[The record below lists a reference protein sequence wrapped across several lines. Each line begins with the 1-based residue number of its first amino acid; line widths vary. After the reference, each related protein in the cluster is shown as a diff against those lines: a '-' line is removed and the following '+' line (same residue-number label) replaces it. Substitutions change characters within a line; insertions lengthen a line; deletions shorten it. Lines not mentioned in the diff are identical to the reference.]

1 MEKKKYD
8 QSIQG
13 GQGGQQQGGQSGQQG
28 GQRGDVEKRASY
40 EKNPDPWKRQSDPA
54 QQGGEKKQ
62 QGGRTNVG
70 EKQDVGGGQGPQRKD
85 QNR

>member
-8 QSIQG
+8 QRIQG
-13 GQGGQQQGGQSGQQG
+13 GQGGQQGGQSGQQG
-28 GQRGDVEKRASY
+28 GQRGEVEKRANY
-40 EKNPDPWKRQSDPA
+40 EKGPDQWKRQSDPA
-54 QQGGEKKQ
+54 QQGGERKQ
-62 QGGRTNVG
+62 GRNNPV